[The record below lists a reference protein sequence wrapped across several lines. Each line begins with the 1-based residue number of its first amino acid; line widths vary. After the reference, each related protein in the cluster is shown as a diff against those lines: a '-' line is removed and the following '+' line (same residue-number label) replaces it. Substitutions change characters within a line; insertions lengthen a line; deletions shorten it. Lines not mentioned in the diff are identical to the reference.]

1 LEFKLHVETL
11 CDSYGIKR
19 KPTTIK
25 NPQVNAICE
34 RVHQVLGTIM
44 RTSELD
50 MADSVHPADIDT
62 FIDNAAWAI
71 CSTYHTVLKASPGAA
86 IFGRDML
93 FDILF
98 IADWK
103 QIGEYRQS
111 QTDRSNTREH
121 NKRVDYDYKVGDK
134 ILIQKDG
141 ILRKAESIWRKEPW
155 TMTTVHTNGT
165 IRIQCRTKLERIISG
180 E

>member
-1 LEFKLHVETL
+1 M
-11 CDSYGIKR
+11 
-19 KPTTIK
+19 
-25 NPQVNAICE
+25 
-34 RVHQVLGTIM
+34 M

-50 MADSVHPADIDT
+50 MADSVHPADIDS

-93 FDILF
+93 FGIPF

-103 QIGEYRQS
+103 QIGEYRQN
-111 QTDRSNTREH
+111 QTDRSNTPEN

-134 ILIQKDG
+134 ILIRKDS
-141 ILRKAESIWRKEPW
+141 ILCKAESIWKKEPW
-155 TMTTVHTNGT
+155 TIVWAGRAEKYNSRCYFDYITTCHIPTVQFHMY
-165 IRIQCRTKLERIISG
+165 
-180 E
+180 